1 MARILVY
8 DSQEGRWRGL
18 DDSGFKDENE
28 MRKLVQEH
36 PEVLPLDDIAA
47 GTAPIMVIGRN
58 CPLPGGKA
66 DVIGVDEDGLL
77 TIIQCRLSPQEG
89 SMGLPVGQILGYAAA
104 LWGRSYDEFEADVL
118 RPSGGV
124 AKPGTRGADSLS
136 DAMSEFRAA
145 KQREAG
151 AREEDG
157 WTRERFT
164 ENVATNLRLGKCRLV
179 IVVEEADNE
188 LRRTIDYL
196 NTVGRNPFRVYC
208 CELKYFYHKDARI
221 LMPRLVGVSTTFDS
235 EEEGWSRDRFL
246 RALKGAGKGAAA
258 EVMADLLTWS
268 EENAE
273 ELQWSRGG
281 KTGAFTF
288 CLAHGDSPLPVFA
301 AKSDGTIQIRFDA
314 LAAAVKKQ
322 GREDFA
328 GRLAAIEGVRFPKS
342 DLGGAPHF
350 EASLLHAN
358 QGLGE
363 FKKAILWM
371 ATDLRAASRTG

>member
-8 DSQEGRWRGL
+8 DSQDGRWQGL
-18 DDSGFKDENE
+18 DDSGFRDESE

-77 TIIQCRLSPQEG
+77 TIVQCRVSLEG
-89 SMGLPVGQILGYAAA
+89 GDTGLPVGQILGYAAA
-104 LWGRSYDEFEADVL
+104 LWGRSYDEFEAQVL
-118 RPSGGV
+118 RPGGGV
-124 AKPGTRGADSLS
+124 AKPGSAGADFLS
-136 DAMSEFRAA
+136 EAMAEFRSA

-151 AREEDG
+151 AAEDDG
-157 WTRERFT
+157 WTRERLT
-164 ENVATNLRLGKCRLV
+164 ESVATNLRLGKFRLV
-179 IVVEEADNE
+179 IVVEEADAE

-196 NTVGRNPFRVYC
+196 NTVGRNPFRVHC
-208 CELKYFYHKDARI
+208 CELKYFHHKDTRI
-221 LMPRLVGVSTTFDS
+221 LIPHFVGTSTVFDS

-258 EVMADLLTWS
+258 EVMGDLLSWA
-268 EENAE
+268 EENADD
-273 ELQWSRGG
+273 LQWSRGG
-281 KTGAFTF
+281 KVGSFTF
-288 CLAHGDSPLPVFA
+288 CLAHAEEPMPVFTG
-301 AKSDGTIQIRFDA
+301 KSDGVIQVRFDA
-314 LAAAVKKQ
+314 MTPVVKKQ

-328 GRLAAIEGVRFPKS
+328 SRLSAIEGVKIPKS
-342 DLGGAPHF
+342 DLSGAPGF
-350 EASLLHAN
+350 EASLLNGN
-358 QGLGE
+358 QGLAE

-371 ATDLRAASRTG
+371 ATDLRAGARPH